1 MYKKGSKEK
10 VDLGPRGRGSRNGR
24 EKVMSRGRMSSR
36 MHWTAHAGAMLLFLL
51 LSAAAL
57 WAGEDQ
63 KTSSPEASGSD
74 LLRLTEERLAEA
86 DFSGAPVTN
95 LEIDGLKKT
104 KSSSL
109 YSLILI
115 EEGKPLRK
123 SDVEETRQN
132 LKETELFQ
140 KIAFFYGPA
149 DKGYRV
155 RIELKEKASFVPIPF
170 FAASDGSYS
179 FGIGVFNANLFG
191 LRKQLV
197 TTAMVADGNPSGTI
211 GYIDP
216 TLADSNL
223 VWTLFVSGGPS
234 SREHAYPDGRT
245 YRRFMGTD
253 ARISTRFGFRS
264 KAHIQPSIGFVYEH
278 TTVDDDWNDSVAP
291 PDSSSLVAPRVGLT
305 FRYARLIDY
314 FYRGFVADFD
324 YAYAF
329 LTDSSYD
336 GEGGEGSFA
345 EGRVMLNTEPFAK
358 QRLAF
363 SAVGGISRFPTPSLR
378 ELSGPGFRVLPFGRA
393 VGRRYAAGSAAY
405 EFPFAEPDW
414 GVLTLSGFFDGGV
427 YEPLEDEWDSFYGP
441 GAGFRLYLKK
451 IVIPAVGI
459 DLAVDLP
466 TETLQ
471 ASVVI
476 GMQM

>member
-1 MYKKGSKEK
+1 
-10 VDLGPRGRGSRNGR
+10 VLLILLGG
-24 EKVMSRGRMSSR
+24 
-36 MHWTAHAGAMLLFLL
+36 
-51 LSAAAL
+51 AAL
-57 WAGEDQ
+57 QAEESR
-63 KTSSPEASGSD
+63 KTGSPEESGGE
-74 LLRLTEERLAEA
+74 LMRLTEERLADA
-86 DFSGAPVTN
+86 DLSGSTVTE
-95 LEIDGLKKT
+95 LEIEGLKKT
-104 KSSSL
+104 KRQSL

-115 EEGKPLRK
+115 EEGEPLRRT
-123 SDVEETRQN
+123 DVEETRQN

-149 DKGYRV
+149 AEGYRV

-170 FAASDGSYS
+170 FSASDGAYS
-179 FGIGVFNANLFG
+179 FGIGIFNANLFG

-197 TTAMVADGNPSGTI
+197 TTAVVADGNPSGTV

-234 SREHAYPDGRT
+234 SREHAFPDGKS

-253 ARISTRFGFRS
+253 ARIATRIGFRS

-278 TTVDDDWNDSVAP
+278 TTVDDDWDDSLAP

-314 FYRGFVADFD
+314 FYRGFVADVD

-336 GEGGEGSFA
+336 GEGGDGSFT
-345 EGRVMLNTEPFAK
+345 EGRVSVNTEPFDK

-363 SAVGGISRFPTPSLR
+363 SAVGGISEFPTPSLR

-393 VGRRYAAGSAAY
+393 VGRSYAAGSVAY
-405 EFPFAEPDW
+405 EFPFAEPNW

-427 YEPLEDEWDSFYGP
+427 YEPLEDEWETFYGP

-476 GMQM
+476 GMRM